1 MGAQS
6 SSYSLLSAST
16 VEQPWDHWEVSEP
29 AAAQHDDEEE
39 EETSQHD
46 DDDEDEMS
54 HLQRREAIDD
64 SQLPYKCGLLFF
76 YHIPSTGGVS
86 YFILRPLLIFF
97 FILFHD

>member
-6 SSYSLLSAST
+6 SSYSLLSASS
-16 VEQPWDHWEVSEP
+16 VEQSWDHWEVSEP
-29 AAAQHDDEEE
+29 AAAQHDD
-39 EETSQHD
+39 D
-46 DDDEDEMS
+46 DDDEEMP

-86 YFILRPLLIFF
+86 YFILRLLLIIFF
-97 FILFHD
+97 TLFHD